1 MAVVDKQHNGDEQ
14 RFELAGGAADVV
26 VAGDDGGNT
35 RRTFG
40 VGEVEVVHPIVSKV
54 DNLEEELCGG
64 KVWHEGVVR
73 VEELKVAAAVAE
85 VLAVVEKRIVAAEE
99 VGVGVEQLD

>member
-1 MAVVDKQHNGDEQ
+1 VAVVYKQHNGDEQ
-14 RFELAGGAADVV
+14 HFELVDGAADVV
-26 VAGDDGGNT
+26 VAGDDDDNT

-40 VGEVEVVHPIVSKV
+40 VGEVEVAHPIVSKV

-64 KVWHEGVVR
+64 KVWHEVVH
-73 VEELKVAAAVAE
+73 VEEPKVAAVVAE
-85 VLAVVEKRIVAAEE
+85 VLEVVEKRIVAAEE